1 MNLPGQTPQAWA
13 WELEQALEQRPPHLS
28 IYDLIVEP
36 GTVFE
41 RRQQAGQL
49 PLPDQDA
56 AADQLEHCH
65 QRLAQAGYGHYEISS
80 WALPGHGS
88 RHNRVYWSGASWWAL
103 GLGATAGVG
112 PERVARPRT
121 REAYGAWLLQQAGH
135 QGLGDPGALPPLE
148 DLLLVGLRRREGVDL
163 AWLEQALG
171 LAQPLRLLLQPA
183 LEPWLQQGC
192 IALSGNRLRLLA
204 PQGFALSNAVLA
216 DLLLALEPVAPTA
229 PIG

>member
-1 MNLPGQTPQAWA
+1 MQ
-13 WELEQALEQRPPHLS
+13 
-28 IYDLIVEP
+28 
-36 GTVFE
+36 
-41 RRQQAGQL
+41 
-49 PLPDQDA
+49 
-56 AADQLEHCH
+56 
-65 QRLAQAGYGHYEISS
+65 
-80 WALPGHGS
+80 
-88 RHNRVYWSGASWWAL
+88 
-103 GLGATAGVG
+103 
-112 PERVARPRT
+112 
-121 REAYGAWLLQQAGH
+121 QQAGH

-171 LAQPLRLLLQPA
+171 LAQPLKPLLRPV